1 MTPPLVVEATDVT
14 RSYTLGK
21 GADAAV
27 VHALR
32 GVSFA
37 VGPAEFVAI
46 IGPSGSGKS
55 TLLHLLGALD
65 RPTTGRLRFF
75 GRPVGEMD
83 DAELARLRNTEI
95 GFVFQQFQLLTRT
108 SALANV
114 ALPLVYRGTPKAE
127 RRERA
132 AAALRSVGLGHR
144 LDHRPAQLSGGEQ
157 QRVAVARAL
166 VSQPRLVLADEPTGN
181 LDTVTGQEIMDLLR
195 GLNRDQGVAVVV
207 ITHDQ
212 EIAALAPRQIR
223 IRDGVLEA
231 APVTSARPAA
241 SEQPLAPLA
250 APPERGGA

>member
-1 MTPPLVVEATDVT
+1 VTPPPVVEATDVT

-32 GVSFA
+32 GVSFT
-37 VGPAEFVAI
+37 VQPAELVAI
-46 IGPSGSGKS
+46 LGPSGSGKS

-75 GRPVGEMD
+75 GRRIDEMD

-114 ALPLVYRGTPKAE
+114 ALPLVYRGTPRAE

-144 LDHRPAQLSGGEQ
+144 LEHRPSQLSGGEQ

-166 VSQPRLVLADEPTGN
+166 VSQPRLLLADEPTGN
-181 LDTVTGQEIMDLLR
+181 LDTTTGQEIMDLLR
-195 GLNRDQGVAVVV
+195 GLNRERGMAVVV

-223 IRDGVLEA
+223 IRDGVLDPVPVA
-231 APVTSARPAA
+231 AGDARR
-241 SEQPLAPLA
+241 SGD
-250 APPERGGA
+250 R